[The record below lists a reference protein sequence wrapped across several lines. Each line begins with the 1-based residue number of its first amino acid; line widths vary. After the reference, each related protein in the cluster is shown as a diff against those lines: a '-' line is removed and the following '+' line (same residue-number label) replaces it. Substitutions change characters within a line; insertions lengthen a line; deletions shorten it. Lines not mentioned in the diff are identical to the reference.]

1 MRTKT
6 FFSNKKN
13 ATQAAGELIKKA
25 DASIDFDPDLVF
37 FYATL
42 KYNGHYQEMLDI
54 IKKRF
59 EGIPQIGASIDGMIF
74 PHDMRTD
81 GAVLVLGEDKNAR
94 IEVKSVNEEG
104 ALQSA
109 QTLAKMIKC
118 EKGVVILHFPFVHV
132 PGLKKSAEFYATGK
146 YYSAKAKMG
155 DEEYKKKVARNFS
168 NYCDRSK
175 TFYFLPNVLEIVA
188 KELGYNVP
196 VIGVNVL
203 HLQAK
208 LNSPSIFSNFKDIED
223 GIAALVIEKDDVE
236 VIYEDIYPEKGNS
249 INETMSA
256 IKNNFDV
263 VKEFNA
269 LFEGNVLISL
279 DGKPPV
285 KAFKDVIGNNNN
297 VELELN
303 EKFNKENFQIQ
314 TPYFLSFFNEK
325 TQGFM
330 QIGIDSYFPFDLF
343 PIMVDIDDFSNTLL
357 LAHEPTYGQ
366 MYNYISGLY
375 LIKNTD
381 LFHFFC
387 IDVGTISSFGDKAI
401 DFQIE
406 IEKKFNDNY
415 IGLMITSPSI
425 FLPESM
431 KKKSNIT
438 EIKNN
443 IYWSSCGTN
452 IFCSI

>member
-13 ATQAAGELIKKA
+13 ATQAAEELIRKA
-25 DASIDFDPDLVF
+25 NASIDFDPDIVF

-42 KYNGHYQEMLDI
+42 KYNGHYQEMLNI

-59 EGIPQIGASIDGMIF
+59 EGVPQIGASIDGMIF

-81 GAVLVLGEDKNAR
+81 GAVLVLGEDKDAR
-94 IEVKSVNEEG
+94 IEVKSANEEG
-104 ALQSA
+104 ALKSA
-109 QTLAKMIKC
+109 QTLARMIKC
-118 EKGVVILHFPFVHV
+118 EKGVVILHFPLIHI

-146 YYSAKAKMG
+146 YYSTKAKMG
-155 DEEYKKKVARNFS
+155 DEEYKKKMARNFS
-168 NYCDRSK
+168 NYCERSK
-175 TFYFLPNVLEIVA
+175 TFYFLPDVLEIVA
-188 KELGYNVP
+188 KELGFTVP

-203 HLQAK
+203 HLQVK
-208 LNSPSIFSNFKDIED
+208 FNSPSIFSNFKDIED

-249 INETMSA
+249 MEETMSA

-285 KAFKDVIGNNNN
+285 KAFKEVTGTNKK
-297 VELELN
+297 VEPELN
-303 EKFNKENFQIQ
+303 EKFSEENFQVQ
-314 TPYFLSFFNEK
+314 APYFLSFFNEK
-325 TQGFM
+325 THGFM

-343 PIMVDIDDFSNTLL
+343 PIMVDIDDFSNILL

-375 LIKNTD
+375 LVKNMD

-387 IDVGTISSFGDKAI
+387 IDVGTITSFGNKAT

-406 IEKKFNDNY
+406 IEKKFDDNY

-425 FLPESM
+425 FLPELM
-431 KKKSNIT
+431 KNKSNIT

-452 IFCSI
+452 IFCNI